1 MRSLT
6 RGNVCAKTDA
16 LHDFQV
22 ENALTPEQCREK
34 AKDQCAVFYARYRDK
49 NPAVMSIT
57 EAAKEIGCP
66 RHIISAMAQAG
77 HTWSVLAQFKQ
88 GNRAYKA
95 RIVNVDKCREVLN
108 KRARRSPK
116 APKEKSERPPANMIK
131 ISVLAKQ
138 IAMNPNTLF
147 VWVKRKEVKAAKY
160 ISETRKGRNALQW
173 HADRNE
179 VIALFRTKRACP
191 YGKPLRRILSTP
203 VTPLIA
209 RLWGLP
215 LDPEPV
221 S

>member
-1 MRSLT
+1 M
-6 RGNVCAKTDA
+6 CAKTDA
-16 LHDFQV
+16 FHDIRV

-34 AKDQCAVFYARYRDK
+34 AKDQCAVFYARYRDS

-57 EAAKEIGCP
+57 EAAEEIGCP
-66 RHIISAMAQAG
+66 RHIISAMASAG
-77 HTWSVLAQFKQ
+77 HTWSTFALFKTDR
-88 GNRAYKA
+88 RAYKA
-95 RIVNVDKCREVLN
+95 KIVNVDRCREVL
-108 KRARRSPK
+108 RARHIRSPR
-116 APKEKSERPPANMIK
+116 APKEIAELPPANMIR
-131 ISVLAKQ
+131 ISVLAKEM
-138 IAMNPNTLF
+138 AMNPNTLF
-147 VWVKRKEVKAAKY
+147 VWVKRKEIKAKKY

-179 VIALFRTKRACP
+179 AHALLITKLACR

-209 RLWGLP
+209 ELWGLP